1 MLIAERRRRILEQVR
16 LRGYASFRDLAEV
29 VGISES
35 TVRRDLRAMV
45 DEGLLGATRGGATH
59 VNHAVPDQPR
69 GIPAADPMAAE
80 RRAIAKRAAELVE
93 PAGAIL
99 LGPGRTT
106 TQLASCLPDA
116 GPLTVITN
124 SVPVTNALLDAEHI
138 DLVMVGGT
146 LGRSIAAFVG
156 PMTEQSLKG
165 LRGAQV
171 FISGE
176 GVTVDRGLTTPNVFA
191 AATDMALVA
200 AARQVIVLA
209 DHTKLGR
216 DTMCQTV
223 PTQRIDVLITDSGAD
238 PAVVQALAD
247 TGVDVLVAGPAARSD
262 SM

>member
-1 MLIAERRRRILEQVR
+1 MLIAERRRRILDHVR
-16 LRGYASFRDLAEV
+16 LRGYASFRDLADV

-45 DEGLLGATRGGATH
+45 ADGVVGATRGGAVH
-59 VNHAVPDQPR
+59 VDGAIPDQPR
-69 GIPAADPMAAE
+69 GGPPADPVAAE
-80 RRAIAKRAAELVE
+80 RAAIAARAAGLVE
-93 PAGAIL
+93 PASAIL

-106 TQLASCLPDA
+106 MQLARCLADVES
-116 GPLTVITN
+116 LTVITN
-124 SVPVTNALLDAEHI
+124 SVPVTTALLDVEQV

-146 LGRSIAAFVG
+146 LGRSIGAFVG

-171 FISGE
+171 FLSGE

-223 PTQRIDVLITDSGAD
+223 PTQRIDVLITDSRAD
-238 PAVVQALAD
+238 PSAIRALRGN
-247 TGVDVLVAGPAARSD
+247 GVDVLVADPVPVVE
-262 SM
+262 

>member
-16 LRGYASFRDLAEV
+16 LRGYASFRDLAEG

-35 TVRRDLRAMV
+35 TVRRDLRVMV

-59 VNHAVPDQPR
+59 VHHAVPDQLR
-69 GIPAADPMAAE
+69 GIPTSDPMAAE
-80 RRAIAKRAAELVE
+80 RVAIATRAAELVE
-93 PAGAIL
+93 PASAIL

-106 TQLASCLPDA
+106 MQLARRLPDA
-116 GPLTVITN
+116 EPLTVITN

-216 DTMCQTV
+216 ETMCQTV

-238 PAVVQALAD
+238 PALVLALAD
-247 TGVDVLVAGPAARSD
+247 TGVDVLVAGSAARS
-262 SM
+262 

>member
-35 TVRRDLRAMV
+35 TVRRDLRVMV

-59 VNHAVPDQPR
+59 VDHAVPDQPR

-80 RRAIAKRAAELVE
+80 RVAIATRAAQLVE
-93 PAGAIL
+93 PASAIL

-106 TQLASCLPDA
+106 MQLARRLPDA
-116 GPLTVITN
+116 EPLTVITN

-156 PMTEQSLKG
+156 PMTEQCLKG

-176 GVTVDRGLTTPNVFA
+176 GVTIDRGLTTPNVFA

-247 TGVDVLVAGPAARSD
+247 TGVDVLVAG
-262 SM
+262 

>member
-1 MLIAERRRRILEQVR
+1 MLIAERRRRILDHVR
-16 LRGYASFRDLAEV
+16 LRGYASFRDLADV

-45 DEGLLGATRGGATH
+45 AEGQLGATRGGA
-59 VNHAVPDQPR
+59 VQIGRAGPDHAR
-69 GIPAADPMAAE
+69 GGPPADTVAAE
-80 RRAIAKRAAELVE
+80 RAAIAARAAELVE
-93 PAGAIL
+93 PASAIL

-106 TQLASCLPDA
+106 MRLARCLADVE
-116 GPLTVITN
+116 PLTVITN
-124 SVPVTNALLDAEHI
+124 SVPVTTALLDVEHI

-156 PMTEQSLKG
+156 PLTEQSLKG

-171 FISGE
+171 FLSGE

-191 AATDMALVA
+191 AATDMAL
-200 AARQVIVLA
+200 ARQVIVLA

-223 PTQRIDVLITDSGAD
+223 PTHRIDVLVTDSGAD
-238 PAVVQALAD
+238 PVVVQALTDA
-247 TGVDVLVAGPAARSD
+247 GVHVVVAAHELLAGSL
-262 SM
+262 

>member
-35 TVRRDLRAMV
+35 TVRRDLRVMV

-59 VNHAVPDQPR
+59 VDHAVPDQPR

-93 PAGAIL
+93 PASAIL

-106 TQLASCLPDA
+106 TQLASCLPDS

-247 TGVDVLVAGPAARSD
+247 TGVDVLVAGSAARPD

>member
-35 TVRRDLRAMV
+35 TVRRDLRVMV

-59 VNHAVPDQPR
+59 VDHAVPDQPR

-80 RRAIAKRAAELVE
+80 RRAIATRAAQLVE
-93 PAGAIL
+93 PASAIL

-106 TQLASCLPDA
+106 MQLAQRLPDA
-116 GPLTVITN
+116 EPLTVITN

-247 TGVDVLVAGPAARSD
+247 TGVDVLVAVPAARS
-262 SM
+262 

>member
-1 MLIAERRRRILEQVR
+1 MLIAERRRRILEHVR

-35 TVRRDLRAMV
+35 TARRDLRVMV
-45 DEGLLGATRGGATH
+45 AEGLLGATRGGATH
-59 VNHAVPDQPR
+59 VDRAVLDQPFA
-69 GIPAADPMAAE
+69 GAAVDPVAAE
-80 RRAIAKRAAELVE
+80 RAAIAARAAELVE
-93 PAGAIL
+93 PDSAIL

-106 TQLASCLPDA
+106 MQLARCLADVE
-116 GPLTVITN
+116 PLTVITN
-124 SVPVTNALLDAEHI
+124 SVPVTTALLDAEHI
-138 DLVMVGGT
+138 DVMMVGGT

-171 FISGE
+171 FLSGE

-223 PTQRIDVLITDSGAD
+223 PVQRIDVLITDSGAD
-238 PAVVQALAD
+238 PAAVLALAD
-247 TGVDVLVAGPAARSD
+247 TGIDVLVADSAAESD

>member
-1 MLIAERRRRILEQVR
+1 MLIVERRRRILEHVR
-16 LRGYASFRDLAEV
+16 TRGYASFRDLADV

-45 DEGLLGATRGGATH
+45 ADGLLSATRGGASH
-59 VNHAVPDQPR
+59 RDGAAGDPVRGPAV
-69 GIPAADPMAAE
+69 DPVAVE
-80 RRAIAKRAAELVE
+80 RAAIAARAAALVE
-93 PAGAIL
+93 PASAIL

-106 TQLASCLPDA
+106 VELARRLVDVE
-116 GPLTVITN
+116 PLTVITN
-124 SVPVTNALLDAEHI
+124 SVPVTTALLAIEHI

-146 LGRSIAAFVG
+146 LGRSINAFVG
-156 PMTEQSLKG
+156 PMTQQSLEG

-171 FISGE
+171 FLSGE

-200 AARQVIVLA
+200 AARRVIVLA

-223 PTQRIDVLITDSGAD
+223 PTRRIDVLVTDSAAD
-238 PAVVQALAD
+238 PTVVRALVE
-247 TGVDVLVAGPAARSD
+247 TGVEVLVAD
-262 SM
+262 

>member
-1 MLIAERRRRILEQVR
+1 MLIAERRRRILDHVR
-16 LRGYASFRDLAEV
+16 LRGYASFRDLADA

-35 TVRRDLRAMV
+35 TVRRDLRVMV
-45 DEGLLGATRGGATH
+45 AEGLLGATRGGA
-59 VNHAVPDQPR
+59 VQVDRGAPDQAR
-69 GIPAADPMAAE
+69 GGPPADPVAAE
-80 RRAIAKRAAELVE
+80 RAAIAARAAELVE
-93 PAGAIL
+93 PASAIL

-106 TQLASCLPDA
+106 MQLARCLVDVE
-116 GPLTVITN
+116 PLTVITN
-124 SVPVTNALLDAEHI
+124 SVPVTTALLDVEHV

-156 PMTEQSLKG
+156 PLTEQSLKG

-171 FISGE
+171 FLSGE

-223 PTQRIDVLITDSGAD
+223 PTQRIDVLVTDSGAD
-238 PAVVQALAD
+238 PAVVHALVDAGVHVVVAD
-247 TGVDVLVAGPAARSD
+247 RQPVAGSL
-262 SM
+262 

>member
-1 MLIAERRRRILEQVR
+1 MLIAERRRRILDHVR

-35 TVRRDLRAMV
+35 TIRRDLRAMV
-45 DEGLLGATRGGATH
+45 ADGLLDATRGGATH
-59 VNHAVPDQPR
+59 VAGAVPDQPHR
-69 GIPAADPMAAE
+69 GTEADPVAAE
-80 RRAIAKRAAELVE
+80 RAAIAARAAELVE
-93 PAGAIL
+93 PASAIL

-106 TQLASCLPDA
+106 MQLARCLADVV
-116 GPLTVITN
+116 PLTVITN
-124 SVPVTNALLDAEHI
+124 SVLVTTALLDVENI
-138 DLVMVGGT
+138 DLVSVGGT

-171 FISGE
+171 FLSGE

-247 TGVDVLVAGPAARSD
+247 TGVDVLVADPAAQS
-262 SM
+262 

>member
-1 MLIAERRRRILEQVR
+1 MLIAERRRRILDHVQV
-16 LRGYASFRDLAEV
+16 RGYASFRDLADE

-45 DEGLLGATRGGATH
+45 AEGLLGATRGGA
-59 VNHAVPDQPR
+59 VQVDRAIPDHARAGLP
-69 GIPAADPMAAE
+69 ADPVAAE
-80 RRAIAKRAAELVE
+80 RAAIAARAAELVE
-93 PAGAIL
+93 PASAIL

-106 TQLASCLPDA
+106 LQLARCLADVE
-116 GPLTVITN
+116 PLTVITN
-124 SVPVTNALLDAEHI
+124 SVPVTTAMLDVEHV

-146 LGRSIAAFVG
+146 LGRSIGALVG

-171 FISGE
+171 FLSGE

-223 PTQRIDVLITDSGAD
+223 PPERIDVLITDSAAD
-238 PAVVQALAD
+238 PDVVRALRG
-247 TGVDVLVAGPAARSD
+247 TGVDVLVADSRS
-262 SM
+262 S

>member
-35 TVRRDLRAMV
+35 TVRRDLRVMV

-59 VNHAVPDQPR
+59 VDHAVPDQPR

-80 RRAIAKRAAELVE
+80 RRAIATRAAQLVE
-93 PAGAIL
+93 PASAIL

-106 TQLASCLPDA
+106 MQLARRLPDA
-116 GPLTVITN
+116 EPLTVITN
-124 SVPVTNALLDAEHI
+124 SVPVTTALLDAEHI

-209 DHTKLGR
+209 DHSKLGR

-247 TGVDVLVAGPAARSD
+247 TGIDVLVAGSAAEAD
-262 SM
+262 SP

>member
-59 VNHAVPDQPR
+59 VDHAVPDQPR

-93 PAGAIL
+93 PASAIL

-106 TQLASCLPDA
+106 MQLARRLPDA
-116 GPLTVITN
+116 EPLTVITN

-247 TGVDVLVAGPAARSD
+247 TGVDVLVAGSAARTD